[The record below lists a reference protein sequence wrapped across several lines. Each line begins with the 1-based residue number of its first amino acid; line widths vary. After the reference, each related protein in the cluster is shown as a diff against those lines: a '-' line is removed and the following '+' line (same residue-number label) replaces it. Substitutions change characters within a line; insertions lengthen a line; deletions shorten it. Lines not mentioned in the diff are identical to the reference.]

1 MEASVDPVFY
11 FNVYSPV
18 TCLSFFTV
26 QDTNSEV
33 KHENVL
39 IGTNDGKVLEWSLKS
54 RKEICNIEYSVH
66 KNHNPILWLSTLQS
80 CQEKLLLII
89 QERFSNMIYI
99 LKHTGIT
106 WCREQGLEIEIAEK
120 HVGFCKGDT
129 ILNSNIVFPCGEN
142 SFEVVK
148 VRKEQSVHEYQLASP
163 TTDIK
168 SCGTITSLKFTLL
181 EKNETLFSSYENG
194 DIYIYKVF
202 TKDEK
207 LMLEI
212 LFKYESLLVTP
223 LSLFFDEDKLA
234 GVVGGSEDI
243 ILSFKISAE
252 KSKIEVNVLKKRQ
265 ISTKGVSSVLI
276 RPDKK
281 IVIAGSWDSTIKLF
295 SWMHPEK
302 LKPLGALKFHS
313 ESVDVIA
320 AKSDSKLIAAGSKD
334 GKISFWNIY

>member
-33 KHENVL
+33 THENIL
-39 IGTNDGKVLEWSLKS
+39 IGTSDGKVLEWSLKS
-54 RKEICNIEYSVH
+54 RKEICNIEYSIN
-66 KNHNPILWLSTLQS
+66 KTHNPILWLCTLRTY
-80 CQEKLLLII
+80 QEKLLLII
-89 QERFSNMIYI
+89 QERFSNVIYI
-99 LKHTGIT
+99 LKHTGNT
-106 WCREQGLEIEIAEK
+106 WCREQGFEIAEK

-129 ILNSNIVFPCGEN
+129 ILNSNIVFPSGEN

-148 VRKEQSVHEYQLASP
+148 VKKESFHEYQLASP

-168 SCGTITSLKFTLL
+168 SCGTITSLKFSLL
-181 EKNETLFSSYENG
+181 GKNETLFSSFENG

-202 TKDEK
+202 IKDEE
-207 LMLEI
+207 LTLEI

-223 LSLFFDEDKLA
+223 LSLFFDEDKLT
-234 GVVGGSEDI
+234 GVIGGSEDI
-243 ILSFKISAE
+243 ILSFKICTE
-252 KSKIEVNVLKKRQ
+252 NSKIEVDVLKKRQ

-281 IVIAGSWDSTIKLF
+281 IVIAGSWDSTVKLF
-295 SWMHPEK
+295 SWIHPEK

-320 AKSDSKLIAAGSKD
+320 AKSDSKLFAAGSKD
-334 GKISFWNIY
+334 GKISFWNVY

>member
-18 TCLSFFTV
+18 TCISFFTV

-33 KHENVL
+33 THENIL
-39 IGTNDGKVLEWSLKS
+39 IGTSDGKVLEWSLKS
-54 RKEICNIEYSVH
+54 RKEISNIEYSID
-66 KNHNPILWLSTLQS
+66 KTHNPILWLCTLQTY
-80 CQEKLLLII
+80 QEELLLII
-89 QERFSNMIYI
+89 QERFSNVIYI
-99 LKHTGIT
+99 LKHNGST
-106 WCREQGLEIEIAEK
+106 WCREQDFEIAEK

-129 ILNSNIVFPCGEN
+129 ILNSNIVFPSGEN

-148 VRKEQSVHEYQLASP
+148 VKKESFHEYQIASP
-163 TTDIK
+163 NTDIK
-168 SCGTITSLKFTLL
+168 SCGTITSLKFSLL

-202 TKDEK
+202 IKDEK
-207 LMLEI
+207 LTLEI

-223 LSLFFDEDKLA
+223 LSLFFDEDKLS

-243 ILSFKISAE
+243 ILSFKICMV
-252 KSKIEVNVLKKRQ
+252 KSKIDVDVLKKRQ
-265 ISTKGVSSVLI
+265 TSTKGVSSVLI

-295 SWMHPEK
+295 SWIHPEK

-313 ESVDVIA
+313 ESVDVVA
-320 AKSDSKLIAAGSKD
+320 AKSDSKLFAAGSKD
-334 GKISFWNIY
+334 GKISFWNVY

>member
-33 KHENVL
+33 THENIL
-39 IGTNDGKVLEWSLKS
+39 IGTSDGKVLEWSLKS
-54 RKEICNIEYSVH
+54 RKEISNIEYSID
-66 KNHNPILWLSTLQS
+66 KTHNPILWLCTLQTYK
-80 CQEKLLLII
+80 EKLLLII
-89 QERFSNMIYI
+89 QERFSNVIYI

-106 WCREQGLEIEIAEK
+106 WCREQDFEIAEK

-129 ILNSNIVFPCGEN
+129 ILNSNIVFPSGEN

-148 VRKEQSVHEYQLASP
+148 VKKESFHEYQIASP
-163 TTDIK
+163 NTDIK
-168 SCGTITSLKFTLL
+168 SCGTITSLKFSLL

-202 TKDEK
+202 IKDED
-207 LMLEI
+207 LTLEI

-223 LSLFFDEDKLA
+223 LSLFFDEDKLS

-243 ILSFKISAE
+243 ILSFKICMV
-252 KSKIEVNVLKKRQ
+252 KRKIDVDVLKKRQ
-265 ISTKGVSSVLI
+265 TSTKGVSSVLI

-295 SWMHPEK
+295 SWIHPEK

-313 ESVDVIA
+313 ESVDVVA
-320 AKSDSKLIAAGSKD
+320 AKSDSKLFAAGSKD
-334 GKISFWNIY
+334 GKISFWNVY